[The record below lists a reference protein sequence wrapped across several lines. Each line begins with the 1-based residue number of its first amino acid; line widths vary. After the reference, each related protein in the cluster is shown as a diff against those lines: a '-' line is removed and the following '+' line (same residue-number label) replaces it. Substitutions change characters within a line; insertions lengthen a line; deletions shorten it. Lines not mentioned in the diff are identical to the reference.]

1 MTETNDTRIRFVPRE
16 VDKAWRVYDTFD
28 GSYPYQ
34 KPGLG
39 LVAQDQATEA
49 LAQTEADRCNELHL
63 SGKVPARKAERQ
75 QYQSYSD

>member
-1 MTETNDTRIRFVPRE
+1 METRIRFVPKQ

-39 LVAQDQATEA
+39 RVAQDQATEA
-49 LAQTEADRCNELHL
+49 LAQTEADRLNKLHL
-63 SGKVPARKAERQ
+63 EGKVPARKRERVG
-75 QYQSYSD
+75 YQSYED